1 MAIKEKTTTPD
12 TKGKVQK
19 FSTEEIDK
27 IKALSDHMNKLTIS
41 FGQLYLAKS
50 KLEEQ
55 EANLKKHLKSVETEE
70 KNLANSLT
78 EKYGKGTLDIETGT
92 FTPIE

>member
-1 MAIKEKTTTPD
+1 MALKEKTSN

-19 FSTEEIDK
+19 FTEEEISK

-55 EANLKKHLKSVETEE
+55 EANLKNHLKSVETEE
-70 KNLANSLT
+70 KKPSKFPYRKVWKRNS
-78 EKYGKGTLDIETGT
+78 
-92 FTPIE
+92 

>member
-1 MAIKEKTTTPD
+1 MALKEKTSN

-19 FSTEEIDK
+19 FTEEEISK

-55 EANLKKHLKSVETEE
+55 EANLKNHLKSVETEE

-78 EKYGKGTLDIETGT
+78 EKYGKELLI
-92 FTPIE
+92 

>member
-1 MAIKEKTTTPD
+1 MALKEKTSN

-19 FSTEEIDK
+19 FTEEEISK

-55 EANLKKHLKSVETEE
+55 EANLKNHLKSVETEE
-70 KNLANSLT
+70 
-78 EKYGKGTLDIETGT
+78 
-92 FTPIE
+92 

>member
-1 MAIKEKTTTPD
+1 MALKEKTSN

-19 FSTEEIDK
+19 FTEEEISK

-55 EANLKKHLKSVETEE
+55 EANLKNHLKSVETEE

-78 EKYGKGTLDIETGT
+78 EKYGKGTLDAETGE
-92 FTPIE
+92 FTPSK

>member
-1 MAIKEKTTTPD
+1 MALKEKTSN

-19 FSTEEIDK
+19 FTEEEISK

-55 EANLKKHLKSVETEE
+55 EANLKNHLKSVETEE
-70 KNLANSLT
+70 KNLANSLNK
-78 EKYGKGTLDIETGT
+78 KYGKGTLDIETGKFIPT
-92 FTPIE
+92 E